1 MAPPIATVFNAALT
15 AAFVAFVSESFW
27 LSMIRMVW
35 IECNYMEIK
44 TVPLS
49 QFDINPSMDDMFW
62 QEKMFRFIKECNSV
76 SDLKEVATL
85 LTKIATQRQ
94 GVIRGLV
101 KDIMIFNH
109 VLIDDTDLAN
119 PANPKEITE

>member
-1 MAPPIATVFNAALT
+1 
-15 AAFVAFVSESFW
+15 
-27 LSMIRMVW
+27 
-35 IECNYMEIK
+35 MELK

-49 QFDINPSMDDMFW
+49 QFDITPSTEDLFW
-62 QEKMFRFIKECNSV
+62 KEKMLRFINECNSV

-85 LTKIATQRQ
+85 LTTIATQRQ

-109 VLIDDTDLAN
+109 VLIDDTDLTN
-119 PANPKEITE
+119 PERPQKE

>member
-1 MAPPIATVFNAALT
+1 MAAPPIATVVNAALT
-15 AAFVAFVSESFW
+15 AAFVAFSTELFL
-27 LSMIRMVW
+27 LSMVKIVW

-49 QFDINPSMDDMFW
+49 QFDINPSIDDMFW
-62 QEKMFRFIKECNSV
+62 QEKMLRHIKDCNSV
-76 SDLKEVATL
+76 SELKEMATL

-119 PANPKEITE
+119 PQVSKDSN